1 MADREPSPTAAA
13 GFRGGL
19 KYPGLI
25 ANVKKNKG
33 SFVQFLIMTGI
44 LISSLRSL
52 GQKYAIHELTE
63 ETAALR
69 EEQESIIARL
79 NHIKQSL
86 RAEAAAEP
94 TGAFAARLRLL
105 IGDEWFTQSFSLWNS
120 FILRN
125 VFLRWMMN

>member
-1 MADREPSPTAAA
+1 MASAEEGKEKLKPAA

-19 KYPGLI
+19 KYPGFFE
-25 ANVKKNKG
+25 NVKKNKG
-33 SFVQFLIMTGI
+33 SFLQFAIMTGI
-44 LISSLRSL
+44 LFTSLRSL
-52 GQKYAIHELTE
+52 GQKYGIHELTE

-69 EEQESIIARL
+69 EEQESLIARV

-105 IGDEWFTQSFSLWNS
+105 IGDE
-120 FILRN
+120 
-125 VFLRWMMN
+125 